1 MTGVLSRQRELEV
14 LRVLLYEH
22 RDRCRTQ
29 LRLLNQ
35 PPPDGAGG
43 TEQPALAA
51 LTRRRLLDLEQALD
65 SFERGRYGVCTAC
78 TADIRIDHLLRQPA
92 ASRCPG
98 CADADHR
105 HRV

>member
-1 MTGVLSRQRELEV
+1 MTGVHGRQRELEV

-35 PPPDGAGG
+35 PPADGGGG
-43 TEQPALAA
+43 TEQPVLAA
-51 LTRRRLLDLEQALD
+51 LTRRRLRDLEHALD
-65 SFERGRYGVCTAC
+65 AIDRGHYGVCTAC
-78 TADIRIDHLLRQPA
+78 TADIRIDHLLLQPA

-98 CADADHR
+98 CADADLR

>member
-1 MTGVLSRQRELEV
+1 MTGVLGRQRELEV
-14 LRVLLYEH
+14 LRVLLHEH
-22 RDRCRTQ
+22 RDHCRTQ

-35 PPPDGAGG
+35 PAPDGDGG

-51 LTRRRLLDLEQALD
+51 LTRHRLRDLEHALD
-65 SFERGRYGVCTAC
+65 ALEHGRYGVCTAC
-78 TADIRIDHLLRQPA
+78 AADIRIDHLLRQPA

-98 CADADHR
+98 CTDAGHR